1 MIEIAKQFGGSETD
15 VEPAFAEIRK
25 ILPEVAAVATPAALP
40 GLFQQGQVDLMYI
53 NTQTVTALKARGVD
67 IEFVVPETGASAFVT
82 TMHIAKGAKAIPPA
96 YDYIDTVLA
105 TPVQDALAKNPYYL
119 TPVNKEVDPGA
130 DVPMKSVADRQV
142 QHLRLEQD
150 QPAPRPLDR
159 SVQQGDGEV
168 AMNRPGGAAL
178 LALPLGV
185 AQLLLFAAPLLL
197 LTATSF
203 SQDENLRGF
212 SLRAWGELL
221 GDGFNLRALLNT
233 MKLGALTVLS
243 ATVLAV
249 PLGLVHQVAGAKLRR
264 AILIAAV
271 LPLLTSVVVRSFAWI
286 AILGREGV
294 ISQTLQATGLAA
306 SPVQLLQTEPGLILA
321 LTQIEMPLMLL
332 PLLSA
337 LGRLEPALLDAS
349 AVLGASLARTLARVV
364 LPTALPGLLAGAT
377 LVFASSSTAFISQSV
392 IGGGRL
398 VYLPAMV
405 WQQAM
410 LTFDWP
416 LAAAI
421 ALLLMVAVLLVAA
434 GFSAVGR
441 RVHA

>member
-1 MIEIAKQFGGSETD
+1 
-15 VEPAFAEIRK
+15 
-25 ILPEVAAVATPAALP
+25 
-40 GLFQQGQVDLMYI
+40 
-53 NTQTVTALKARGVD
+53 
-67 IEFVVPETGASAFVT
+67 
-82 TMHIAKGAKAIPPA
+82 
-96 YDYIDTVLA
+96 
-105 TPVQDALAKNPYYL
+105 
-119 TPVNKEVDPGA
+119 
-130 DVPMKSVADRQV
+130 
-142 QHLRLEQD
+142 
-150 QPAPRPLDR
+150 
-159 SVQQGDGEV
+159 
-168 AMNRPGGAAL
+168 MNRPGGAAL

-332 PLLSA
+332 PVLSA

-364 LPTALPGLLAGAT
+364 LPAALPGLLAGAT

>member
-1 MIEIAKQFGGSETD
+1 
-15 VEPAFAEIRK
+15 
-25 ILPEVAAVATPAALP
+25 
-40 GLFQQGQVDLMYI
+40 
-53 NTQTVTALKARGVD
+53 
-67 IEFVVPETGASAFVT
+67 
-82 TMHIAKGAKAIPPA
+82 
-96 YDYIDTVLA
+96 
-105 TPVQDALAKNPYYL
+105 
-119 TPVNKEVDPGA
+119 
-130 DVPMKSVADRQV
+130 
-142 QHLRLEQD
+142 
-150 QPAPRPLDR
+150 
-159 SVQQGDGEV
+159 
-168 AMNRPGGAAL
+168 MNRPGGAAL

-332 PLLSA
+332 PVLSA